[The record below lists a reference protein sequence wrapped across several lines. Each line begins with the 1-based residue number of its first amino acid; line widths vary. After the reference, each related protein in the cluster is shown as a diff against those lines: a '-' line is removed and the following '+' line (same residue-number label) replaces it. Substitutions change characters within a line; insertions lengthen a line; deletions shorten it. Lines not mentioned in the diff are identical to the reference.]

1 MPSIFSDQMRDQIL
15 DEFKGVE
22 VPRLSQSIINRFG
35 QNPRNEGVGQLSRS
49 QGFLIGENDPTSQRP
64 GPIWDFPNDFPVP
77 NENPDRPRRVPSPPR
92 QNPLQPP
99 EPPPYEGPLPS
110 GIKPPVQ
117 VAPEGSESNRL
128 GELYEQLKLRIP
140 SRTSS
145 GGQERAPKMQRT
157 PNRVLPPRGMNRG
170 GGLGALEAE
179 QYRAMVDAPLQNSPV
194 MASNG
199 WRRMGDWLN
208 KYIDFNPYDDRYA
221 RYKRF
226 DSTSDT
232 PNIGTESELSQEEID
247 LDLDLDLDKD
257 LENKE
262 SGVETKGQQAK
273 LAFDDVVGLVAAL
286 ASIGSAGKGTTAPT
300 KAPRWRAPKT
310 SEIKGVGGIGMNDG
324 GTVLNRRLFLGGG
337 EVDGIGGE
345 RDDLVPIWASDREY
359 VVSANGV
366 RRMGGG
372 NHARGIEA
380 LDKVNNN
387 GRLV

>member
-77 NENPDRPRRVPSPPR
+77 NENPDRPRRVPSPPP
-92 QNPLQPP
+92 QDPLRPP
-99 EPPPYEGPLPS
+99 EPPLYEGPLPP
-110 GIKPPVQ
+110 GRKPPV
-117 VAPEGSESNRL
+117 VAPEFKEGESNRL

-145 GGQERAPKMQRT
+145 GEQERAPKMQ
-157 PNRVLPPRGMNRG
+157 PRGMNRG

-179 QYRAMVDAPLQNSPV
+179 QYRAAVDAPLYANSGTTGGIGQWF
-194 MASNG
+194 SDSWNDYLSG
-199 WRRMGDWLN
+199 FKDSKGNIDW
-208 KYIDFNPYDDRYA
+208 
-221 RYKRF
+221 
-226 DSTSDT
+226 
-232 PNIGTESELSQEEID
+232 
-247 LDLDLDLDKD
+247 KD
-257 LENKE
+257 E
-262 SGVETKGQQAK
+262 SGQFAGLLKLLSVLGTKKKPQR
-273 LAFDDVVGLVAAL
+273 
-286 ASIGSAGKGTTAPT
+286 SPTSGTGY
-300 KAPRWRAPKT
+300 RAPKL
-310 SEIKGVGGIGMNDG
+310 SQMKGAGRIGMNDG
-324 GTVLNRRLFLGGG
+324 GTVLNRKLFLGGG

-345 RDDLVPIWASDREY
+345 RSDLVPIWASDREH

-372 NHARGIEA
+372 NHARGIAA
-380 LDKVNNN
+380 LDEINNN